1 MRTTHHAV
9 VALIF
14 GLAVVDVQAVAV
26 AHAPDVV
33 LFAVLQSLGS
43 FVPSKRD
50 LRVVDPDLALKCG
63 TLVLSS
69 GLVTDVLQ
77 DRDGLKVKE
86 VVRRTF
92 GICKWHADLSELG
105 LIQMLVCARGLWVPR
120 PQHDPPVAG

>member
-1 MRTTHHAV
+1 MRTTHHTV

-26 AHAPDVV
+26 AHAADVV
-33 LFAVLQSLGS
+33 LFTVLQFLGS
-43 FVPSKRD
+43 FVPGERD

-63 TLVLSS
+63 ALVLSS

-92 GICKWHADLSELG
+92 GIC
-105 LIQMLVCARGLWVPR
+105 
-120 PQHDPPVAG
+120 

>member
-1 MRTTHHAV
+1 MRTTHHTV
-9 VALIF
+9 VALIY

-43 FVPSKRD
+43 LIPGERD

-63 TLVLSS
+63 ALVLSS
-69 GLVTDVLQ
+69 SLVTDVLQ

-86 VVRRTF
+86 IVRRTF
-92 GICKWHADLSELG
+92 GIC
-105 LIQMLVCARGLWVPR
+105 
-120 PQHDPPVAG
+120 